1 MINTS
6 FNSDT
11 HIITSF
17 LEGEITIHEIL
28 DYIDNFCF
36 SVLSDQDILLLEDL
50 TKAKFDFKPSEINLA
65 ISSLQDKVKGSP
77 LIRVAF
83 LSRNPKETAYS
94 LIASRLLKNKGI
106 YCKVFSTEEAAIH
119 WLQTN
124 ILIA

>member
-11 HIITSF
+11 HIITSY
-17 LEGEITIHEIL
+17 LEGDISIFEIL
-28 DYIDNFCF
+28 DYIDNFSF
-36 SVLSDQDILLLEDL
+36 SVLSDKDILLLGDL
-50 TKAKFDFKPSEINLA
+50 NKAEFTFKPSEIALA
-65 ISSLQDKVKGSP
+65 INRLQYKVKDSP
-77 LIRVAF
+77 QVRIAF

-94 LIASRLLKNKGI
+94 LIATRLLKGKGI

-119 WLQTN
+119 WLRTN